1 MNYSE
6 ALEYI
11 HGTYGKGTKSGID
24 NMRKLLGTLG
34 NPHYGMK
41 FVHVAGTNGKGSTVS
56 FISRILMEAGYRTGK
71 YISPYLERFEER
83 MSVDG
88 KCIEGDV
95 LGRITAKVKEAVELM
110 LSKGWNHPTE
120 FEIVTAIGF
129 MYFREKACDVIVLE
143 AGLGGRLDSTNAID
157 ASELS
162 VITSISKDHTRILG
176 ETIESIAYEKAGII
190 KCGGHVLL
198 KPQDKRAEEVV
209 ARVCKEKGAALI
221 VPDMAGITVVERN
234 IDRQVF
240 HYGKY
245 KFLEIT
251 LAGLHQLENAALAV
265 SAAELLASFGYGITE
280 KHIRDGL
287 KNANWPGRMEVVNRS
302 PIFIIDGA
310 HNEDGS
316 RMLARSLE
324 AYFPGRSIIFI
335 MGVMKDKDYVSM
347 LKNIS
352 HLAKAILTVTPP
364 SNRALSAELLEK
376 EAKNYCN
383 VVIIN
388 DTIKGA
394 VLKSLEISGDNDII
408 CAFGSLYFLGEIRN
422 HFRHNE
428 HAAQL
433 AR

>member
-24 NMRKLLGTLG
+24 NMRKLLGILG

-56 FISRILMEAGYRTGK
+56 FIGRILMEAGYRTGR

-83 MSVDG
+83 MAVDERN
-88 KCIEGDV
+88 IEDDA
-95 LGRITAKVKEAVELM
+95 LGRITEEVKEAVEIM
-110 LSKGWNHPTE
+110 VSKGWNHPTE

-129 MYFREKACDVIVLE
+129 KYFREKLCDIVVLE
-143 AGLGGRLDSTNAID
+143 TGLGGRLDSTNLID
-157 ASELS
+157 TSVLS

-176 ETIESIAYEKAGII
+176 ETIEDIAYEKAGII
-190 KCGGHVLL
+190 KCGGHVLVQ
-198 KPQDKRAEEVV
+198 PQDKRVEDVI
-209 ARVCKEKGAALI
+209 ARVCKEKGAMLEI
-221 VPDMAGITVVERN
+221 PDMSGIYAVKRD

-245 KFLEIT
+245 KSLEIT
-251 LAGLHQLENAALAV
+251 LAGLHQTRNAALAV
-265 SAAELLASFGYGITE
+265 SAAEILALSGYGITE

-287 KNANWPGRMEVVNRS
+287 KNARWPGRMEVINRS
-302 PIFIIDGA
+302 PIFIIDAA

-324 AYFPGRSIIFI
+324 AYFQGRDIVYI
-335 MGVMKDKDYVSM
+335 MGVLKDKDYVSM
-347 LKNIS
+347 LKNTAP
-352 HLAKAILTVTPP
+352 LAKAILTVTPP
-364 SNRALSAELLEK
+364 SSRALSAELLAK

-394 VLKSLEISGDNDII
+394 VLKSLEISGDKDII
-408 CAFGSLYFLGEIRN
+408 CAFGSIYFIGEIREYFKHSKN
-422 HFRHNE
+422 TGK
-428 HAAQL
+428 L
-433 AR
+433 P

>member
-1 MNYSE
+1 MNYNE

-24 NMRKLLGTLG
+24 NMRKLLGILG

-56 FISRILMEAGYRTGK
+56 FISRILMEAGYRTGR

-88 KCIEGDV
+88 RCIEGDV
-95 LGRITAKVKEAVELM
+95 LGRITAEVKKAVETM
-110 LSKGWNHPTE
+110 VSKGWNHPTE
-120 FEIVTAIGF
+120 FEIVTSIGF
-129 MYFREKACDVIVLE
+129 MYFKEKTCDIVVLE
-143 AGLGGRLDSTNAID
+143 TGLGGRLDSTNVID
-157 ASELS
+157 ASVLS

-198 KPQDKRAEEVV
+198 QPQDKRVEDVI
-209 ARVCKEKGAALI
+209 ARVCKEKGSMLEI
-221 VPDMAGITVVERN
+221 PDMSGICLVERN
-234 IDRQVF
+234 VDRQVF

-251 LAGLHQLENAALAV
+251 LAGLHQIGNAALAV
-265 SAAELLASFGYGITE
+265 SAAEILASLGYGITE
-280 KHIRDGL
+280 KHIREGL
-287 KNANWPGRMEVVNRS
+287 KNASWPGRMEIVNRS

-310 HNEDGS
+310 HNDDGS

-324 AYFPGRSIIFI
+324 AYFPGRSVVFI
-335 MGVMKDKDYVSM
+335 MGVMQDKDYISM
-347 LKNIS
+347 LKNVV
-352 HLAKAILTVTPP
+352 HLAKAILVVSPP
-364 SNRALSAELLEK
+364 SNRALSAELLAK

-394 VLKSLEISGDNDII
+394 VLKSLELSGDNDVI
-408 CAFGSLYFLGEIRN
+408 CAFGSLYFLGEIRG
-422 HFRHNE
+422 HFKYNE
-428 HAAQL
+428 NAAQL
-433 AR
+433 A